1 MQVLTM
7 TPPRFDVAEAR
18 ALNARLTR
26 SLEFAEAATTA
37 SPAEGQ
43 QRCAPARGFDAL
55 AAAGGYVA
63 KKRPPPPKG
72 TGNVVA
78 ANANANVTS
87 STCSSTTA
95 VVGGSRKRIESPDED
110 VGAGVGLP
118 AASRAKAPLPS
129 QRAAA

>member
-1 MQVLTM
+1 MQVLTT
-7 TPPRFDVAEAR
+7 TPPRLDVAEAR

-37 SPAEGQ
+37 SPAEGDQ

-78 ANANANVTS
+78 ANANVTS

-95 VVGGSRKRIESPDED
+95 VVGGSRKRIEAPDED

-129 QRAAA
+129 QQQ

>member
-1 MQVLTM
+1 MQVLTT
-7 TPPRFDVAEAR
+7 TPPRLDVAEAR

-37 SPAEGQ
+37 SPAEGDQ

-63 KKRPPPPKG
+63 KKKRPPPPKG
-72 TGNVVA
+72 TGNVVD

-95 VVGGSRKRIESPDED
+95 VVGGSRKRIEAPDED

-118 AASRAKAPLPS
+118 AASRG
-129 QRAAA
+129 AAT

>member
-7 TPPRFDVAEAR
+7 TPPRLDVAEAR

-55 AAAGGYVA
+55 AAAGGYIA

-78 ANANANVTS
+78 ANAIANVTS

-95 VVGGSRKRIESPDED
+95 VVGGSRKRIEAPDED